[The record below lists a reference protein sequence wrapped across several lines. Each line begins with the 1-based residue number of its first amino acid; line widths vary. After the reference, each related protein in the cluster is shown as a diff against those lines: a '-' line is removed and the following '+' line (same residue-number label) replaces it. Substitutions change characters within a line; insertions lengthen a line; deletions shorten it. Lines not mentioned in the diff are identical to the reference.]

1 MQAAES
7 RAEFELSNCS
17 SKIANNLLRK
27 IKISFFKRYTDP
39 DYLADWKFILDTYL
53 KPFGGPYILRCNYD
67 LSYLS
72 IRTSSFY
79 EDCLRLWTKL
89 NAPSFQD
96 NEDVTREIVW
106 NNKNIGINSKSIY
119 STHLIDIGIHRV
131 GDMLIEDNNFLT

>member
-1 MQAAES
+1 M
-7 RAEFELSNCS
+7 
-17 SKIANNLLRK
+17 
-27 IKISFFKRYTDP
+27 
-39 DYLADWKFILDTYL
+39 

-79 EDCLRLWTKL
+79 EDCLHLWTKL

-96 NEDVTREIVW
+96 DEDATHKIVW
-106 NNKNIGINSKSIY
+106 NNKNIRISNKSIY

-131 GDMLIEDNNFLT
+131 GDMLTEDNNFLTWYDLKTKGLQSQNFLFWQAMVDAILIHNYAI